1 MLTSIPSCRN
11 CSYQGQQWSSCCQ
24 IPWSFISVPLP
35 GIFSIQHSWSP
46 SLKHFLNSASLDTT
60 FVSFLLPQWLFLA
73 CLLCLLCLNLIWND
87 GVLVSKYSVV
97 TFYVTFIKY
106 HLYIGNSQISFFNT
120 FSSHNSRFI
129 IHLPTQQPS
138 LKPNLFKTKFL
149 LPISLLFS
157 VSLFAVNKNSLF

>member
-1 MLTSIPSCRN
+1 
-11 CSYQGQQWSSCCQ
+11 
-24 IPWSFISVPLP
+24 
-35 GIFSIQHSWSP
+35 
-46 SLKHFLNSASLDTT
+46 
-60 FVSFLLPQWLFLA
+60 
-73 CLLCLLCLNLIWND
+73 
-87 GVLVSKYSVV
+87 VSKYSVV

-129 IHLPTQQPS
+129 IHLPTLQPS

-157 VSLFAVNKNSLF
+157 VSLFAVNKNSLLLVAQAKLFGVVLDSFLSFASRVHIGSTLEYIKNLTTSHHPINYHPIPGLHQLLIGEVQ